1 MKKFYTV
8 EIVNMRFGN
17 IRRVTVRA
25 ETKQK
30 ALSQVILGIGERII
44 AAWEL

>member
-1 MKKFYTV
+1 MNNFYTV
-8 EIVNMRFGN
+8 EIANMRFGD

-25 ETKQK
+25 ESKQK
-30 ALSQVILGIGERII
+30 ALRQVILGVGERIT